1 MNREETK
8 KLLELISVY
17 YPNYN
22 PKDKS
27 ATLNAWAAMLPDV
40 SYESMVE
47 ALKAFVRTSDSQF
60 APNIGQLLARLDSIQ
75 NGDIDDG
82 EAWNLVY
89 RAICNSAYNAEEEF
103 AKLPED
109 IQETLHDPSQLR
121 EWAISDINGNALQ
134 VIHSNFLKAFTQ
146 VKQRRKDTRRLTPEI
161 RAQIEAKGYKWEGL
175 PEPEETEP
183 VEVVDD
189 IKGYIDRMRKAVNG

>member
-1 MNREETK
+1 MNREDTK

-17 YPNYN
+17 YPSYN

-75 NGDIDDG
+75 NGDVDDG

-121 EWAISDINGNALQ
+121 EWAVSDINGNALQ
-134 VIHSNFLKAFTQ
+134 VIHSNFLKAFGQ
-146 VKQRRKDTRRLTPEI
+146 VKQRRKDTRRLTPDV
-161 RAQIEAKGYKWEGL
+161 RAQIESKAYKWRL
-175 PEPEETEP
+175 PQPEESEP
-183 VEVVDD
+183 VEVAED
-189 IKGYIDRMRKAVNG
+189 IKGYIERMREAVTG

>member
-146 VKQRRKDTRRLTPEI
+146 VKQRRKDTRRLTPDV
-161 RAQIEAKGYKWEGL
+161 RAQIESKAYKWKGL
-175 PEPEETEP
+175 PEPEESEP
-183 VEVVDD
+183 VEVVED
-189 IKGYIDRMRKAVNG
+189 IKGYIERMREAVTG

>member
-134 VIHSNFLKAFTQ
+134 VIHSNFLKAFGQ
-146 VKQRRKDTRRLTPEI
+146 VKQRRKDARRLTPDV
-161 RAQIEAKGYKWEGL
+161 RAQIESKAYKWRL
-175 PEPEETEP
+175 PRPEESEP
-183 VEVVDD
+183 VEVVED
-189 IKGYIDRMRKAVNG
+189 IKGYIERMREAVTG